1 MSEDFDVIVI
11 GAGPAGYVA
20 AIRAAQLGLRTAVV
34 DDHVGKDG
42 QASLGGVCLN
52 SGCIPSK
59 ALLDS
64 SRQYYALAHGAKAHG
79 VYADGL
85 RVEMTE
91 FLGRK
96 DRIVKQFADGIG
108 GLFKGNKITSYWGR
122 GRIRPGKEVIVE
134 RMDGTQH
141 SLTGDNIIIAT
152 GSVPITLPAVPV
164 DGTMIVDHVGALDFD
179 QVPRRLGI
187 IGAGVV
193 GLELGSVWSGLGSHV
208 TLLEARPEFL
218 VSVDA
223 DIAQVALREFR
234 KQGLSIE
241 LGAQVAG
248 ATVVGS
254 EIKVAFANAERDHEL
269 VVDKLLVAIGRRPLT
284 EGLFEEDVGVE
295 TDKRGRIMV
304 DESCATGVPGIWA
317 IGDVVRG
324 PMLAHKGSEEGIA
337 VAERIA
343 GHARHVDFDK
353 VAWVIYTEPEI
364 AWVGKNEND
373 LVLAHIPYKVG
384 TLTFAAVGRAA
395 AMNETAG
402 HIKILA
408 HAETDRVLGAQ
419 MVGPGVSELIAEVVL
434 AMELNARSQDI
445 GMVAHAHPSLSEAV
459 REAALAISKRAITK
473 INH

>member
-1 MSEDFDVIVI
+1 M
-11 GAGPAGYVA
+11 
-20 AIRAAQLGLRTAVV
+20 RTAVV

-42 QASLGGVCLN
+42 PASLGGVCLN

-64 SRQYYALAHGAKAHG
+64 SRQYYALAQGAKAHG
-79 VYADGL
+79 IHADGL

-108 GLFKGNKITSYWGR
+108 LLFKDNKIRSYWGR
-122 GRIRPGKEVIVE
+122 GRTRPGKEVIVE

-141 SLTGDNIIIAT
+141 SLTGDQIIIAT
-152 GSVPITLPAVPV
+152 GSVPITLPPVPV
-164 DGTMIVDHVGALDFD
+164 DGTMIVDHVGAFDFD
-179 QVPRRLGI
+179 PVPRRLGI

-193 GLELGSVWSGLGSHV
+193 GLELGSVWSRRGSHV

-223 DIAQVALREFR
+223 DIAQVALREFK

-241 LGAQVAG
+241 MGAQVAG
-248 ATVVGS
+248 ATMVGS
-254 EIKVAFANAERDHEL
+254 EVKVAFANAERDHEL

-284 EGLFEEDVGVE
+284 GGLFAEDVGVE

-324 PMLAHKGSEEGIA
+324 PMLAHKVRKKASPSRSGS
-337 VAERIA
+337 
-343 GHARHVDFDK
+343 
-353 VAWVIYTEPEI
+353 
-364 AWVGKNEND
+364 
-373 LVLAHIPYKVG
+373 
-384 TLTFAAVGRAA
+384 
-395 AMNETAG
+395 
-402 HIKILA
+402 
-408 HAETDRVLGAQ
+408 
-419 MVGPGVSELIAEVVL
+419 
-434 AMELNARSQDI
+434 
-445 GMVAHAHPSLSEAV
+445 
-459 REAALAISKRAITK
+459 LAIPVTSTSTRCRG
-473 INH
+473 